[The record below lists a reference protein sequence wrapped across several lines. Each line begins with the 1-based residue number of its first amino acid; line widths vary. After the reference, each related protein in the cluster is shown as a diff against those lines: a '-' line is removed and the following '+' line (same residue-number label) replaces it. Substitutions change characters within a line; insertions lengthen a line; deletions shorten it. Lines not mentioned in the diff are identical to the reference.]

1 MLHFDQNIP
10 KLVYQLEQSRSPD
23 VLVIHDLLN
32 VVLSAEV
39 FAQAGE
45 PIQKFITTSRQNKI
59 VTFEVPLDWM
69 QLGLSLS

>member
-1 MLHFDQNIP
+1 MLYFDQNIS

-23 VLVIHDLLN
+23 VLVIHDLLK

-39 FAQAGE
+39 FAQAGK
-45 PIQKFITTSRQNKI
+45 PNHDMITTSRQNKM
-59 VTFEVPLDWM
+59 VTFEVPLDWK

>member
-1 MLHFDQNIP
+1 MLYFDQNIS

-23 VLVIHDLLN
+23 VLVIHDLLK

-45 PIQKFITTSRQNKI
+45 PDHEFVTTSRQNKM
-59 VTFEVPLDWM
+59 VTFEVPLDWK
-69 QLGLSLS
+69 QLGPSLS

>member
-1 MLHFDQNIP
+1 MLHFNQNIP
-10 KLVYQLEQSRSPD
+10 KLVYQLEQSRPPD
-23 VLVIHDLLN
+23 VLVIHDLLK

-45 PIQKFITTSRQNKI
+45 PDHDFVKTSRQNKM
-59 VTFEVPLDWM
+59 VTFEVPLDWK

>member
-23 VLVIHDLLN
+23 VLVIHDLLK

-39 FAQAGE
+39 FAQAGK
-45 PIQKFITTSRQNKI
+45 PDQ
-59 VTFEVPLDWM
+59 
-69 QLGLSLS
+69 

>member
-23 VLVIHDLLN
+23 VLVIHDLLK
-32 VVLSAEV
+32 VVLSPEV

-45 PIQKFITTSRQNKI
+45 PNHDFITTSRQYKI
-59 VTFEVPLDWM
+59 VTFEVPLDLK

>member
-1 MLHFDQNIP
+1 MLYFDQNIS

-23 VLVIHDLLN
+23 VLVIHDLLK

-39 FAQAGE
+39 FAQARK
-45 PIQKFITTSRQNKI
+45 PNHDLITTSRQNKM
-59 VTFEVPLDWM
+59 VTFEVPLDWK

>member
-1 MLHFDQNIP
+1 MLYFDQNIS

-23 VLVIHDLLN
+23 VLVIHDLLK

-45 PIQKFITTSRQNKI
+45 PDHDFVTTSRQNKM
-59 VTFEVPLDWM
+59 VTFEVPLDWK

>member
-10 KLVYQLEQSRSPD
+10 KFVYQLEQSGSPD
-23 VLVIHDLLN
+23 VLVIHDLLK

-45 PIQKFITTSRQNKI
+45 PIHEFITTSRQHKM
-59 VTFEVPLDWM
+59 VTFEVPLDLK